1 MKKFLV
7 ILVVLASLFTVT
19 ACGGSKSVTTT
30 GKGESAKDESGN
42 YTTAEVTITDG
53 KFTAVTVD
61 AFYAKSDAW
70 KKELGDDY
78 GMKTKNPA
86 AVGEWYEQA
95 EAFEKWC
102 VGKTPDEVANVATV
116 TNDEGSVVADD
127 ADLKTGCTIGIGQFL
142 EAVANAVAAA
152 K

>member
-19 ACGGSKSVTTT
+19 ACGGSKSVTVT
-30 GKGESAKDESGN
+30 GKGESAKSDDGS
-42 YTTAEVTITDG
+42 YTTAEVTLVDG
-53 KFTAVTVD
+53 KFTAVTID
-61 AFYAKSDAW
+61 TFYAKSDAW

-86 AVGEWYEQA
+86 AIGEWYEQA

-102 VGKTPDEVANVATV
+102 VGKTAEEVASTPTV
-116 TNDEGSVVADD
+116 TNDEGHVVAED
-127 ADLKTGCTIGIGQFL
+127 ADLKTGCTISIDQFL
-142 EAVANAVAAA
+142 EAVAAAVAAA